1 MDFIKTS
8 QVRLMKNNCDAR
20 KQVGDEFVTYLDD
33 FASRDAY
40 FDAKEVFTSYTL
52 DVIANAGLGVQAQSF
67 TDPNSIIR
75 KKVIEFNLY
84 F

>member
-1 MDFIKTS
+1 
-8 QVRLMKNNCDAR
+8 MKNNCDAR